1 MISNRKGNFR
11 MKLKSGAIGALLT
24 IASAIPVQ
32 SFAQVASFEEAVKEA
47 VVYSP
52 RVNAAWYN
60 LMATSEARRAAQG
73 GYLPSV
79 DVFADYG
86 REDRETPLIDFG
98 DYSRDAVRLSVT
110 QMLFDGF
117 ETRDQVQAL
126 GFDRLSQYYQLQ
138 GASQEAA

>member
-1 MISNRKGNFR
+1 

-60 LMATSEARRAAQG
+60 LMATSEALQSMSTQRPATMCSASAWWP
-73 GYLPSV
+73 PS
-79 DVFADYG
+79 
-86 REDRETPLIDFG
+86 
-98 DYSRDAVRLSVT
+98 
-110 QMLFDGF
+110 
-117 ETRDQVQAL
+117 
-126 GFDRLSQYYQLQ
+126 
-138 GASQEAA
+138 